1 MSTNIF
7 ETATRIKLRFTSPRG
22 DLTVEQL
29 WDVPLRSKDGFDLNA
44 LAKTANKAVKEMAE
58 ENFVDTAVKTPEH
71 TRRDLALEIVKHV
84 IETKVTEEE
93 AAKKR
98 AENKIERDKILAI
111 LAEKQDGK
119 LSALSEKELLRRIAA
134 LDA

>member
-71 TRRDLALEIVKHV
+71 TRRELALEIVKHV
-84 IETKVTEEE
+84 IETKVAEEE

-98 AENKIERDKILAI
+98 AENKIERDKILGL
-111 LAEKQDGK
+111 LAEKQNDK
-119 LSALSEKELLRRIAA
+119 LSALSEKELLRRAAA
-134 LDA
+134 LE

>member
-71 TRRDLALEIVKHV
+71 ARREMALEIVKHV
-84 IETKVTEEE
+84 IETKVAEEE

-119 LSALSEKELLRRIAA
+119 LSALSEKELLRRAAA
-134 LDA
+134 LE